1 MTTENQIKQI
11 LNDLYLF
18 YRVFIASKFRENL
31 HAPHI
36 QQLSRHLMKN
46 YLGEEMR
53 ICVAMPPRHS
63 KSSLITLAYPL
74 WLIVHNPNL
83 NILIVNA
90 SFSLSERFGIQL
102 REYIREYGAL
112 FGLKLSKAKQS
123 ATTLMFE
130 DLNGKLYT
138 GSIRLMGANATIT
151 GMDADYV
158 ILDDIIKNEED
169 TTPSALNK
177 TYEWFQH
184 VLLQRIEP
192 HTRLL
197 ILHTRW
203 NTNDLQGILKK
214 KFPEDYVFVEYPAI
228 LKDNTPLWSQRYS
241 IQELEKKRE
250 EVGDRMFEALYQQHP
265 IDDTTDF
272 FKLENIHWSKPENL
286 DITYSVRAWD
296 IAGSDNTHGSL
307 NDYTAGV
314 LISTL
319 SDKKSILIHDLV
331 YGQFGADNFDVIR
344 KTAKLDG
351 VDTTVL
357 IETGVAA
364 AGKLL
369 YQMWEEELSGYFV
382 ERAMPINSKIDRATN
397 FQGMIYD
404 GRVYI
409 DIHDDNLR
417 GILINELK
425 GFPSAVHDDIVDA
438 CSHGVNYCKQEC
450 LETYDS
456 DDLLGGVIQ
465 L

>member
-1 MTTENQIKQI
+1 MPTQKQIKQI
-11 LNDLYLF
+11 INDLYLF

-36 QQLSRHLMKN
+36 QELSRHLMKN
-46 YLGEEMR
+46 YLGKEMR

-63 KSSLITLAYPL
+63 KSSMVTLAYPL
-74 WLIVHNPNL
+74 WLIIHNPNL

-112 FGLKLSKAKQS
+112 FGIQLSRAKQS

-130 DLNGKLYT
+130 DLNGKLYN

-158 ILDDIIKNEED
+158 IIDDIIKNEED
-169 TTPSALNK
+169 TTPSALDK
-177 TYEWFQH
+177 TYQWFQH
-184 VLLQRIEP
+184 VLLQRLEP
-192 HTRLL
+192 QTRLL

-203 NTNDLQGILKK
+203 NSLDLQGILKK
-214 KFPEDYVFVEYPAI
+214 RFPDDYIFVEYPAI
-228 LKDNTPLWSQRYS
+228 KEDGTPLWSQRYS
-241 IQELEKKRE
+241 IQELQKKRE

-265 IDDTTDF
+265 IDDITNF
-272 FKLENIHWSKPENL
+272 FKVENIRYGKPDMDTVYN
-286 DITYSVRAWD
+286 VRAWD

-314 LISTL
+314 LVSTL
-319 SDKKSILIHDLV
+319 SDNKSLLIHDLV
-331 YGQFGADNFDVIR
+331 YGQFGADNFKVIR
-344 KTAKLDG
+344 DTAKMDG
-351 VDTTVL
+351 VNTTVL

-382 ERAMPINSKIDRATN
+382 ERAIPINSKVDRATT
-397 FQGMIYD
+397 FQNMVYD
-404 GRVYI
+404 GKVYI
-409 DIHDDNLR
+409 DIADNETR
-417 GILINELK
+417 EKIIQELK
-425 GFPSAVHDDIVDA
+425 GFPDAAHDDIIDA
-438 CSHGVNYCKQEC
+438 ISHAVNYCKQNYLYNPEDEI
-450 LETYDS
+450 LI
-456 DDLLGGVIQ
+456 GGTIQ